1 MGEILPLLSVNAYFC
16 TANYLKNPLDWH
28 TEMNIRGVFQGLKYT
43 YVHLCVFYAFGG
55 RTE

>member
-28 TEMNIRGVFQGLKYT
+28 REMNIWGVFQGLEYA
-43 YVHLCVFYAFGG
+43 YVHLCVFYTFGG
-55 RTE
+55 RME